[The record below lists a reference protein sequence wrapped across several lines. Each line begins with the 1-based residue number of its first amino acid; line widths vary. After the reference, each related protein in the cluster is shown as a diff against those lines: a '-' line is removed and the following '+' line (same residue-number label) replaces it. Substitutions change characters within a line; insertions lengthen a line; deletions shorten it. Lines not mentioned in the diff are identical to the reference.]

1 MPHESMGSTASGGA
15 ENASIETTTRNATMD
30 DIEDRLGKLENA
42 YRDTL
47 ARALALETV
56 CLALLPTV
64 CCDDPSTA
72 RVLAAAEAALKESLQ
87 DGGTDEDFTAHAVT
101 WFRRMRIDAVI
112 SGTPQVCH

>member
-1 MPHESMGSTASGGA
+1 
-15 ENASIETTTRNATMD
+15 MD
-30 DIEDRLGKLENA
+30 DIEDRLSKLETA

-64 CCDDPSTA
+64 CCDDPGTA
-72 RVLAAAEAALKESLQ
+72 RVLAAAEAALAGSLR
-87 DGGTDEDFTAHAVT
+87 DGGTDEEFTAHAVT